1 MLFDL
6 SPETVPQMLNEE
18 LLNKLNRAMFEY
30 HVVKGE
36 LVCPNCNRVYP
47 IVNSIPNMLITDE
60 PFIEENN

>member
-1 MLFDL
+1 MLYDL

-36 LVCPNCNRVYP
+36 LICPDC
-47 IVNSIPNMLITDE
+47 S
-60 PFIEENN
+60 

>member
-18 LLNKLNRAMFEY
+18 LLRKINWAMFEY

-36 LVCPNCNRVYP
+36 LECPECNWVYP

-60 PFIEENN
+60 PFVEENI